1 MMAEERRR
9 LGEERLEASR
19 VADRAREAQMKL
31 AAAVRQYVAQG
42 IPIPFA
48 LQGSFM
54 CKRVCS
60 CVKGDSCRICTL
72 FMCILLT
79 ILVQNHC

>member
-1 MMAEERRR
+1 MTPATPSVQTPTSLQVMDRERLMMAEERRR

-48 LQGSFM
+48 LQG
-54 CKRVCS
+54 
-60 CVKGDSCRICTL
+60 
-72 FMCILLT
+72 
-79 ILVQNHC
+79 

>member
-1 MMAEERRR
+1 MRSIPLQAMDRERLSMAEERRR

-19 VADRAREAQMKL
+19 AADRAREAQMKL

-48 LQGSFM
+48 LQG
-54 CKRVCS
+54 R
-60 CVKGDSCRICTL
+60 
-72 FMCILLT
+72 
-79 ILVQNHC
+79 